1 MKRLRE
7 RYIVIMDFLVNL
19 LAFVF
24 SLSLIVAVHELG
36 HLIFAKR
43 VGILCFEYAIGM
55 GPLIYKKKGKETDF
69 AVRAIPIGGFVS
81 MAGEDFQNTFLTKG
95 MKIGINLKDGKV
107 SEIILNPELPYE
119 KALVVEEFDLYG
131 ENGEELFISGYVGSE
146 LERFNVLE
154 DAKYHITES
163 KTQQIAPYHRCFE
176 SKKFLPKFLTLIAGP
191 MFNFILAFLL
201 FFVVISFTG
210 KPQNSNIIGKV
221 ANNSPALKAGLSSG
235 DKIIKVG
242 NVDVTNWD
250 TLGISI
256 DSLENY
262 ENVKVEYIK
271 KGETA
276 LSTTYI
282 DFRVD
287 VTQLGISNIT
297 SKGEVLINPLG
308 AEIGLVYG
316 KTADSEKLQPND
328 IITHITYKDERVEI
342 RSWGDIAALT
352 EKLDGGNAQI
362 TYIRE
367 GVSKD
372 VYITVWERQVLKSQG
387 VDAYDAMMGITPNYQ
402 YDFLYSLTQ
411 PFKEVFN
418 AFYQVLMV
426 VGFLFGGSKQ
436 IGVGDLSGP
445 VGIFNIVGMF
455 ARSGI
460 LSLLAFIAFLS
471 VNIGILNL
479 LPIPALDGGRIL
491 FISIE
496 AISRK
501 KIPRKVD
508 VIVNNIFF
516 VLLLLLLLFVTF
528 KDILRLF

>member
-1 MKRLRE
+1 
-7 RYIVIMDFLVNL
+7 MDFLINL

-36 HLIFAKR
+36 HLVFAKR
-43 VGILCFEYAIGM
+43 AGILCFEYSIGM

-69 AVRAIPIGGFVS
+69 AIRAIPIGGFVS
-81 MAGEDFQNTFLTKG
+81 MAGEGLQDAYVKKG
-95 MKIGINLKDGKV
+95 MTIGINLKDEKI
-107 SEIILNPELPYE
+107 SEIVLNPSLSHEKELI
-119 KALVVEEFDLYG
+119 VEEFDLYG
-131 ENGEELFISGYVGSE
+131 ENNKELFISGFVNSN
-146 LERFNVLE
+146 LERYSLLE
-154 DAKYHITES
+154 NAKYLLTET
-163 KTQQIAPYHRCFE
+163 KTQQIAPYNRSFE

-191 MFNFILAFLL
+191 LFNFVLAFLL
-201 FFVVISFTG
+201 FFIVISFTG
-210 KPQNSNIIGKV
+210 KPQNSNVIGGV
-221 ANNSPALKAGLSSG
+221 AGNSPALKAGLSNG
-235 DKIIKVG
+235 DKITKIG
-242 NVDVTNWD
+242 DVDVTNWI
-250 TLGISI
+250 TLGESI
-256 DSLENY
+256 DTLENY
-262 ENVKVEYIK
+262 ENVKIEYIK

-276 LSTTYI
+276 VTTTYL

-287 VTQLGISNIT
+287 VTQLGISNI
-297 SKGEVLINPLG
+297 SSDGIVLKNVLG

-316 KTADSEKLQPND
+316 KTAEGEKLKPHD
-328 IITHITYKDERVEI
+328 IITHITYKGERVEI
-342 RSWGDIAALT
+342 KSWGDIAKLT
-352 EKLDGGNAQI
+352 DVLDGGSAQI
-362 TYIRE
+362 TYIRD

-387 VDAYDAMMGITPNYQ
+387 VSAYDAMMGIAPNYK

-496 AISRK
+496 AITRK
-501 KIPRKVD
+501 RIPRKVD
-508 VIVNNIFF
+508 AIVNNVFF
-516 VLLLLLLLFVTF
+516 ILLLLLILFVTF

>member
-1 MKRLRE
+1 
-7 RYIVIMDFLVNL
+7 MDFIINL

-24 SLSLIVAVHELG
+24 SISLIVAIHEFG

-43 VGILCFEYAIGM
+43 AKILCFEYSIGM

-69 AVRAIPIGGFVS
+69 AIRAIPIGGFVS
-81 MAGEDFQNTFLTKG
+81 MAGEGLQDAFLKKG
-95 MKIGINLKDGKV
+95 MKIGINLKEEKIF
-107 SEIILNPELPYE
+107 EIILNPNLPYE
-119 KALVVEEFDLYG
+119 KALTIEEFDVYG
-131 ENGEELFISGYVGSE
+131 ENNDELFISGYVDSE
-146 LERFNVLE
+146 LERFSVLE
-154 DAKYHITES
+154 DAKYLITET
-163 KTQQIAPYHRCFE
+163 KTQQISPYNRSFE
-176 SKKFLPKFLTLIAGP
+176 SKKFVPKLLTLLAGP
-191 MFNFILAFLL
+191 FFNFILALFL
-201 FFVVISFTG
+201 FFIVVSFTG
-210 KPQNSNIIGKV
+210 KPQNSNVIGGV
-221 ANNSPALKAGLSSG
+221 ASHSPALQAGLSKG
-235 DKIIKVG
+235 DKITKIG
-242 NVDVTNWD
+242 NTNITNWE
-250 TLGISI
+250 TLGESI
-256 DSLENY
+256 YSLETY

-271 KGETA
+271 KGEEEVT
-276 LSTTYI
+276 TTYI

-287 VTQLGISNIT
+287 VTQLGISNISSSGT
-297 SKGEVLINPLG
+297 VLKNDLG
-308 AEIGLVYG
+308 AEIGSVYG
-316 KTADSEKLQPND
+316 KTEAEDKLKPND

-342 RSWGDIAALT
+342 TSWGDIAALT
-352 EKLDGGNAQI
+352 KVLDGGNAQI
-362 TYIRE
+362 TYLRD

-387 VDAYDAMMGITPNYQ
+387 VKPYDAMMGITPNYK

-411 PFKEVFN
+411 PFKDIYN
-418 AFYQVLMV
+418 SFYQVLMV

-496 AISRK
+496 AITRK
-501 KIPRKVD
+501 RIPRKVD
-508 VIVNNIFF
+508 AIVNNIFF